1 MHYIILST
9 KTALKH
15 GTAAGL
21 HGHFGLMQS
30 SDRVHGLFG
39 KVLGS
44 RMPLS
49 LRGQQLTRRW
59 PWWWL
64 ITLVAKTAR

>member
-9 KTALKH
+9 KTAFKH

-44 RMPLS
+44 YASELAR
-49 LRGQQLTRRW
+49 TAADK
-59 PWWWL
+59 
-64 ITLVAKTAR
+64 TLAVVD